1 MRPNPSIRVRLRD
14 MVFEAIPLYDSG
26 EGILMAQGAWIDL
39 TRTTYQRSCGTIID
53 FTVAG
58 IGSTRSPVARYWGA
72 RYWGLGG

>member
-1 MRPNPSIRVRLRD
+1 MRSNPSIRVRLRD

-39 TRTTYQRSCGTIID
+39 TRTTHRRSCGTIID

-58 IGSTRSPVARYWGA
+58 IGSTRSPVARYWG
-72 RYWGLGG
+72 YWGLGG